1 MESESFV
8 EKITDNEGWEGLR
21 LVEPQIR
28 LTQQQEQDDV
38 DRLYLRVFASE
49 DGQKILAHLRSLTIE
64 QPTWYPGEDASHG
77 FAREGQNSLVREIER
92 RIRRAREL

>member
-1 MESESFV
+1 MA
-8 EKITDNEGWEGLR
+8 EGWEGLR
-21 LVEPQIR
+21 TVEPQTV
-28 LTQQQEQDDV
+28 LSNKDNQDDI

-49 DGQKILAHLRSLTIE
+49 DGQKLHEHLRSLTIE

-92 RIRRAREL
+92 RMERARRL